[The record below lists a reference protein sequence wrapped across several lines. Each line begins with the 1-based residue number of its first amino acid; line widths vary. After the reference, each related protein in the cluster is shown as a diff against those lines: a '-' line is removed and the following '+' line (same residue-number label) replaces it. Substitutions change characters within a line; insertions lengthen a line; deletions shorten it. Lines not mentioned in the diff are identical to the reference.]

1 MNSGKSPSLCISISA
16 SDRIAQFEVQ
26 TASKSMA
33 LRVQG
38 SMFGSRFKVQGGDGS
53 LNVEPVT
60 LNRAEGVPSLL
71 RLTPRLALAEWKIEP
86 GSFAAK

>member
-16 SDRIAQFEVQ
+16 SDPHCAVGSANRIEVD
-26 TASKSMA
+26 
-33 LRVQG
+33 G
-38 SMFGSRFKVQGGDGS
+38 STSSRFKFKFKVQGGDGS

-71 RLTPRLALAEWKIEP
+71 RLTPRSALAEWKIAP